1 MPNHIGKGERL
12 KHLVVLIGYATV
24 GLLAALFLMGADR
37 EVPVPCDQDLDATV
51 NADDPAIGTRFQLE
65 GGCTYPIDTTLALN
79 EGDEIV
85 GPQGSFIKRPPA
97 FDPQPTVT
105 IVGSEG
111 LSNVIRPQGTV
122 RLRWVKIVGGTGQYA
137 ADGSPVAGTGSGL
150 AMGMASNTSSLYAVH
165 ITGSDGAGITN
176 AHGTFE
182 RIELDETTQDP
193 NFLGFIGSGLKAI
206 TEVEVRDS
214 YIHDNQGNGLWC
226 DESCHDSESH
236 PNGFWVHHN
245 LVVNNGRAGIR
256 WEKVGDVADAGE
268 ALIENNEVH
277 GNSPDAVRGGIS
289 VRDAQNATIQNN
301 SFGAASIGGVAY
313 SPNTGN
319 VAIIASDSGRTDRPD
334 VFNIDIVGNVLNGEV
349 VKGCTLPDEVVYCSE
364 AQPPPPPPLSDA
376 TAPTV
381 MSTVPA
387 ANATGVALTTNVTA
401 TLSEDMEASSINGNT
416 FTLSKKGSN
425 TKLAATVSYDAATDT
440 ATLDPTNSLRRGV
453 TYKAVVSTGAKDLAG
468 NSLPQ
473 QYRWFFTVG

>member
-1 MPNHIGKGERL
+1 MWHA
-12 KHLVVLIGYATV
+12 VTV
-24 GLLAALFLMGADR
+24 SGAQAA
-37 EVPVPCDQDLDATV
+37 DQTV
-51 NADDPAIGTRFQLE
+51 NIACGTDVAATINADSGSTATRFVLGSCDFTASQMII
-65 GGCTYPIDTTLALN
+65 PRD
-79 EGDEIV
+79 GDEIV
-85 GPQGSFIKRPPA
+85 CATPPTFTQRGPA
-97 FDPQPTVT
+97 YDPNTSCTVT
-105 IVGSEG
+105 GAQGVENVFRPIGQGGS
-111 LSNVIRPQGTV
+111 IATV
-122 RLRWVKIVGGTGQYA
+122 RFEGIRIVGGTGTPGKA
-137 ADGSPVAGTGSGL
+137 GSGPGI
-150 AMGMASNTSSLYAVH
+150 AGGTMGDQSVLYGVE
-165 ITGSDGAGITN
+165 ITGSDAVGMSGGHGLFDRSEVFDTTNNPDFLSFTAAGI
-176 AHGTFE
+176 
-182 RIELDETTQDP
+182 
-193 NFLGFIGSGLKAI
+193 KAI
-206 TEVEVRDS
+206 DEMHIRNS

-226 DESCHDSESH
+226 DEFCEDAQ
-236 PNGFWVHHN
+236 PLLGNDKYWVHDN

-256 WEKVGDVADAGE
+256 FERVGDVSTAGE